1 MNIYCNICKG
11 GCEEIIPTFNC
22 KFQNVMDKKQ
32 EIVKTIDEIQ
42 LSLDEV
48 VKNVNELQTEA
59 PTQMVIRKPTV
70 QTVTSDFNEL
80 TFDDKRIAFY
90 KMFSLGEMGTTI
102 DNKLILISLVG
113 SFYLLAK
120 KKDPSIKILDIVYK
134 VIDGESNIAGDP
146 KSQQFK
152 EMLAIMVE
160 EFLYGVQTG
169 NMFGLKNPK
178 ELKDKINDILSQR
191 MPF

>member
-1 MNIYCNICKG
+1 
-11 GCEEIIPTFNC
+11 
-22 KFQNVMDKKQ
+22 MDKKQ

-42 LSLDEV
+42 LALDEV

-80 TFDDKRIAFY
+80 TFNDKRQAFY

-134 VIDGESNIAGDP
+134 VIDGDSNIPGDP

-152 EMLAIMVE
+152 EMLAILVE